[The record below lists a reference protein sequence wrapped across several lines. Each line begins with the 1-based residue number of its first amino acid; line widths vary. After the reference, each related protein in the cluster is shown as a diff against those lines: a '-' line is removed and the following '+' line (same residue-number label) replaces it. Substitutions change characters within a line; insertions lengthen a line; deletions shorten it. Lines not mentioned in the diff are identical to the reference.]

1 MEATFTIKGVSP
13 LLMHCGQTADP
24 VNCFS
29 RAMKNQSKKRQ
40 KTDEDYLSLAL
51 LEWYAGLYTSPRITT
66 DIDGN
71 VTVPED
77 AKLVIPAHVLDSCI
91 REGAKKNK
99 EGKLASAGVI
109 VTGDGLLKTSVKDID
124 AASADESFRF
134 SAAVRVGTAKI
145 IRTRPR
151 FDAWSVTFTAEIDES
166 VCEERQVT
174 SWLQSAGKLV
184 GIGDWRPGAPRGG
197 SFGRFIVV

>member
-1 MEATFTIKGVSP
+1 MEASFKIKGISP

-29 RAMKNQSKKRQ
+29 RAMKNQSKKRN
-40 KTDEDYLSLAL
+40 KTDDDYISLAN
-51 LEWYAGLYTSPRITT
+51 LEWFAGLYTTPRITT

-71 VTVPED
+71 VTIPD
-77 AKLVIPAHVLDSCI
+77 GAKLIIPAHVLDSCI

-109 VTGDGLLKTSVKDID
+109 VTGDGEIITDAKSVK
-124 AASADESFRF
+124 AASQDEAFRF
-134 SAAVRVGTAKI
+134 SAAVRVGTAKV

-151 FDAWSVTFTAEIDES
+151 FDAWEINFTAEIDES
-166 VCEERQVT
+166 VCEVRQVT

-184 GIGDWRPGAPRGG
+184 GIGDWRPGAPHGG